1 MTDLGGQAQVPK
13 RRSRREA
20 MTTSV
25 QGMGLRDAEEE
36 EEEEEE
42 VLEAEVFG
50 SSHEDMV
57 SHRTAACRKTVNYLS
72 FDGV

>member
-36 EEEEEE
+36 EEEE

-57 SHRTAACRKTVNYLS
+57 SHRTAVCRKTVNYLS
-72 FDGV
+72 FDRV